1 VLNLHH
7 LRVFA
12 AVAERRGF
20 SRAAQAL
27 RVSQPAVSKSV
38 RELEQQ
44 VGLPLID
51 RSGRTPRLTE
61 AGAALYAR
69 ARELFGVERAA
80 EEELRARRGLE
91 RGRLRVAASTTIATY
106 LLPPLLA
113 RFHRAHP
120 DVAIRVTSANT
131 RTVMRL
137 LVERRADVALVEGPV
152 AHPRIT
158 VHPWR
163 EDVLTLL
170 APVGHP
176 LAGKRQVALSVV
188 ARALREAPFIVRER
202 GSGTRDVVEAALRA
216 HGLAP
221 RRTIELGSTAA
232 IVRAVAAGLGLAMLS
247 RVSTADQIA
256 FGRVAELRVAGLDVR
271 RSLTRLRL
279 RGAVPSAAAKAFEE
293 LLAPA

>member
-1 VLNLHH
+1 MLNLHH

-20 SRAAQAL
+20 SRAAATL

-80 EEELRARRGLE
+80 EEELRALRGLQ
-91 RGRLRVAASTTIATY
+91 RGRLHVAASTTIATY

-113 RFHRAHP
+113 RFHGAHP
-120 DVAIRVTSANT
+120 NVAIRVTSANT
-131 RTVMRL
+131 RTVVRL

-170 APVGHP
+170 APVDHP
-176 LAGKRQVALSVV
+176 LAGKRHVALSAV
-188 ARALREAPFIVRER
+188 ARVLREVPFIVRER

-279 RGAVPSAAAKAFEE
+279 RGAAPSAPAKAFED
-293 LLAPA
+293 LLTSA